1 MRLSKIN
8 YESAAFFGIISL
20 VMYLPLGLF
29 MWGSRDVLAA
39 QGISLTA
46 IQVFLITPISWGVIG
61 YLATLVAIAI
71 YNLVSKKFAISWE
84 VKK

>member
-1 MRLSKIN
+1 MKLLKIN
-8 YESAAFFGIISL
+8 YMSAVFFGIISL

-29 MWGSRDVLAA
+29 MWRSRDVLLA

-46 IQVFLITPISWGVIG
+46 VQVFVLSPISWGIAG
-61 YLATLVAIAI
+61 YLTMLVAIAI
-71 YNLVSKKFAISWE
+71 YNLVAKKYPISWE